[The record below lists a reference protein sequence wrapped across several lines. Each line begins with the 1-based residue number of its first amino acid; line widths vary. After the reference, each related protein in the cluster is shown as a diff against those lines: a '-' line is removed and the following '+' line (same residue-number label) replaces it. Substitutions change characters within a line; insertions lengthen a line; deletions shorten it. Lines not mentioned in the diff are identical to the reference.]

1 MYTMSNNMVYLL
13 TNTIYFNLVM
23 FAIESINVKWN
34 YEMKLDL
41 K

>member
-1 MYTMSNNMVYLL
+1 MSNNMVYLL